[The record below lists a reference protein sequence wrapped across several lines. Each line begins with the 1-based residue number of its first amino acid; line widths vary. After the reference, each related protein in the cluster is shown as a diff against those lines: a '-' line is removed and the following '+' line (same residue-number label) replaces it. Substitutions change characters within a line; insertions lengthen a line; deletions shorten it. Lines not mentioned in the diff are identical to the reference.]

1 MEYKWKFEIYRD
13 NIILMLFDDVEE
25 VEGDRATLT
34 EWLFSD
40 VQGSK
45 YTLKILEKIV
55 NGDCDEDE
63 FGGNV
68 FDVHVGKEFTKISF
82 YFEKDNPNIKPCIVP
97 TELLYEIEK
106 VWLSKREKFYA
117 NR

>member
-1 MEYKWKFEIYRD
+1 MEYKWKFKTYGD

-25 VEGDRATLT
+25 VVGDKATLT
-34 EWLFSD
+34 EWLDSD

-45 YTLKILEKIV
+45 YTLKVLEKVV

-68 FDVHVGKEFTKISF
+68 FEVRIRKNFTMISSAF
-82 YFEKDNPNIKPCIVP
+82 GDEVPNVKPCTVP
-97 TELLYEIEK
+97 TKLLYEIVK
-106 VWLSKREKFYA
+106 VWLSEREKFYA
-117 NR
+117 NK

>member
-1 MEYKWKFEIYRD
+1 MENKWKFKTYD
-13 NIILMLFDDVEE
+13 DDVILMLFDEVEE
-25 VEGDRATLT
+25 VGGDRTTLT

-40 VQGSK
+40 VQGSE

-63 FGGNV
+63 FGGNAFEV
-68 FDVHVGKEFTKISF
+68 FAKKDFTKISCAF
-82 YFEKDNPNIKPCIVP
+82 GEQVPNIKPCIVP
-97 TELLYEIEK
+97 TELLYEIVK
-106 VWLSKREKFYA
+106 VWLSEREKFYA